1 MSTSQPAEGKP
12 LVLFVGAFP
21 PEGKRIHG
29 GMVSSCAALLASR
42 FPEEVD
48 LLLVDSTQQ
57 EVPPPPVHRR
67 AAHAARRVARVVW
80 LIERRRPDVLLL
92 FAALGLSLLEK
103 GVCAGYARLRGI
115 PTLMSLR
122 GGAFMDSSRRS
133 PAYRRLFRPL
143 LANAR
148 FLVCQGDTWR
158 SFFGEVYGIPPE
170 RCPVVQNWTA
180 SPELLRIGEAR
191 GYGAR
196 PRVRLLFVGW
206 LDDTKG
212 IFELLEAVARL
223 AAVPGLPRV
232 ELAVA
237 GEGNA
242 SDAAREWV
250 RARELADRV
259 TFLGW
264 IDGEEKLRAF
274 ADADVF
280 VLPSHGEGLPN
291 AMVEAMATGLPVVV
305 TPVGSIPDVVESG
318 RQGVLVP
325 VGDAG
330 ALARALEPLAADP
343 AARER
348 LGREGH
354 RTAKERFGVDEAVRK
369 LTRIIHRAREERS
382 GARTPLP
389 GIRTEQEHP

>member
-1 MSTSQPAEGKP
+1 M
-12 LVLFVGAFP
+12 LFVGAFP

-29 GMVSSCAALLASR
+29 GMVSSCAALLASS
-42 FPEEVD
+42 FPDEVD

-57 EVPPPPVHRR
+57 EVPPPPVLRR
-67 AAHAARRVARVVW
+67 ALHAARRVARVVW
-80 LIERRRPDVLLL
+80 LVERRRPDVVLL

-103 GVCAGYARLRGI
+103 GLCAAYARLRGV
-115 PTLMSLR
+115 PSLLSLR

-133 PAYRRLFRPL
+133 PWQRRLFRPV
-143 LANAR
+143 LANASY
-148 FLVCQGDTWR
+148 LVCQGDTWR
-158 SFFGEVYGIPPE
+158 SFFGEVYGIPAE

-180 SPELLRIGEAR
+180 SPELLRIGAAR
-191 GYGAR
+191 EYGAR
-196 PRVRLLFVGW
+196 ARVRLLFVGW

-212 IFELLEAVARL
+212 VFELLEALARL
-223 AAVPGLPRV
+223 AATPGLPQV
-232 ELAVA
+232 QLAVA

-242 SDAAREWV
+242 SEAARAWV

-274 ADADVF
+274 AGADLF

-305 TPVGSIPDVVESG
+305 TPVGSVPDVVESG

-325 VGDAG
+325 VGDAD
-330 ALARALEPLAADP
+330 ALARALEPLVADP

-354 RTAKERFGVDEAVRK
+354 RTARERFGVEEAVAR
-369 LTRIIHRAREERS
+369 LTRIIHRAREEAS
-382 GARTPLP
+382 GGRAPVA